1 MECGEKSSRA
11 DVGRN
16 ACYGIGKQE
25 TEFSQYSFIRYLIC
39 VGLTMKKIFRVSDL
53 GICIVDAEPDSK
65 THEQVRGPS
74 E

>member
-1 MECGEKSSRA
+1 MLMEQENK
-11 DVGRN
+11 
-16 ACYGIGKQE
+16 KQN
-25 TEFSQYSFIRYLIC
+25 SVSMALSDYLIC